1 MKWTKSPPQLIATF
15 ESVVPGAPV
24 VARPM
29 FGYPAA
35 FVNGNMFM
43 SLFEDRMIL
52 RLDERHRE
60 QLLAAGGR
68 VFEPMKGR
76 PMSQYIEVPD
86 AIVADKR
93 KLKTWV
99 AHALDHGA
107 SLPPKAKKS
116 AKSTKSRSAKR
127 PR

>member
-1 MKWTKSPPQLIATF
+1 MAWTKSPPQLIATF
-15 ESVVPGAPV
+15 ESIVPGPPV
-24 VARPM
+24 VTRPM

-43 SLFEDRMIL
+43 SLFQDNMIL
-52 RLDERHRE
+52 RLDEKRRE
-60 QLLAAGGR
+60 ELLAAGGR

-76 PMSQYIEVPD
+76 PMRQYIVVPE
-86 AIVADKR
+86 AIVADRR

-99 AHALDHGA
+99 GRALEHGA
-107 SLPPKAKKS
+107 SLPPKSKKS
-116 AKSTKSRSAKR
+116 GKSTKSRSAKR